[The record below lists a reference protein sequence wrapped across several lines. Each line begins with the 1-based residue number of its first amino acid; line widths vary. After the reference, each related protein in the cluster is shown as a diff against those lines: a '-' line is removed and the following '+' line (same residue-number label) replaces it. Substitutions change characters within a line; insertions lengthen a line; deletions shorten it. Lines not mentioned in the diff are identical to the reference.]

1 MQHEDLTFIEDFIK
15 RDGIFTPL
23 KTVDQKHVFG
33 IKYFFLNFYS

>member
-15 RDGIFTPL
+15 RDRIFTPL
-23 KTVDQKHVFG
+23 KTVDQKNVFG